1 MNALAPM
8 LAEISARL
16 LAASPGDFDA
26 ELQRTIERFVRFFDA
41 DRGSLGRFDADGILR
56 ATHQYAREGIPPVEI
71 GPMAY
76 VPSWTERV
84 RDGSG
89 MAIRSVDDIP
99 PGWTRERE
107 YVREVG
113 MKAHI
118 MFPLRVGEAPF
129 GFIALGSFRGE
140 RDWSDDDLL
149 QFRLFGEIIASAIV
163 RCEKEKELRKSLE
176 EISRLRD
183 QLEAE
188 NVLLREEIQ
197 STQQFDEIVGQSAEL
212 RRVLR
217 LVEQVAPTTT
227 SVLLTGET
235 GTGKELV
242 ARAIHDRSERRQH
255 NLVAVNCAALPGTLI
270 ESELFGYERGAFT
283 GAHQRRLGRFEV
295 AHGGT
300 IFLDEIGDL
309 PLDLQGRLL
318 RVVEEG
324 TFERVGSSQTIR
336 VDVRVI
342 AATNRDLAAAVR
354 DGRWRSDLYYRL
366 RVFPI
371 EIPPLRAR
379 REDLPLLAWFFVTR
393 KQASLG
399 KNITRIPER
408 AMEAFQRYGW
418 PGNVRE
424 LENVIERALILSSGE
439 TLFFDE
445 HLLQL
450 DGATEPGV
458 RGESLEEIERA
469 HILQVLEDCRWKISG
484 PGNAAD
490 RLGLNRSTLRSR
502 MERLG
507 IRRPAV

>member
-1 MNALAPM
+1 M

-16 LAASPGDFDA
+16 LAASPEDFDA
-26 ELQRTIERFVRFFDA
+26 ELQRTLERFVHLFEA
-41 DRGSLGRFDADGILR
+41 DRGSLGRFDADGVLR
-56 ATHQYAREGIPPVEI
+56 ATHQYAKEGIPPVEI
-71 GPMAY
+71 GPMDYA
-76 VPSWTERV
+76 PSWMERV
-84 RDGSG
+84 RSGSG
-89 MAIRSVDDIP
+89 VVIRSVEDIP
-99 PGWTRERE
+99 SEWTSEHA
-107 YVREVG
+107 YVQEVG

-129 GFIALGSFRGE
+129 GFIALGSFQGD
-140 RDWSDDDLL
+140 RDWTEDVLL

-163 RCEKEKELRKSLE
+163 RCQKEKELRASFE

-183 QLEAE
+183 RLQAE
-188 NVLLREEIQ
+188 NILLREEIHSAQ
-197 STQQFDEIVGQSAEL
+197 EFNEIVGQSAAL
-212 RRVLR
+212 RHVLR
-217 LVEQVAPTTT
+217 LVEQVAPTTS

-255 NLVAVNCAALPGTLI
+255 SLVVVNCASLPGTLI

-318 RVVEEG
+318 RVLQEG

-342 AATNRDLAAAVR
+342 ASTNRDLSAAVKE
-354 DGRWRSDLYYRL
+354 GQWRSDLYYRL

-371 EIPPLRAR
+371 EMPPLRAR
-379 REDLPLLAWFFVTR
+379 RDDVPVLVWFFVTR

-399 KNITRIPER
+399 KSVTRIPDR
-408 AMEAFQRYGW
+408 AMEALRSYDW

-424 LENVIERALILSSGE
+424 LENVVERALILSAGE

-445 HLLQL
+445 HLLIPNG
-450 DGATEPGV
+450 DPEPGA
-458 RGESLEEIERA
+458 RGESLEEVERA
-469 HILQVLEDCRWKISG
+469 HILRVLEDCGWKIAG

-507 IRRPAV
+507 IQRPPA